1 MTVQAVIVGLVG
13 ALNSCQ
19 GLAQLSSLSAE
30 LLPQVPIW
38 VGGAKSATVIEA
50 IKQTGA
56 YFLADFATLEQKLI
70 ELGAVY

>member
-1 MTVQAVIVGLVG
+1 VGLVG
-13 ALNSCQ
+13 ALNNCQ
-19 GLAQLSSLSAE
+19 GLAQLTTLSAE
-30 LLPQVPIW
+30 LLPQIPVW

-56 YFLADFATLEQKLI
+56 YFLPDFNTLEQKLM